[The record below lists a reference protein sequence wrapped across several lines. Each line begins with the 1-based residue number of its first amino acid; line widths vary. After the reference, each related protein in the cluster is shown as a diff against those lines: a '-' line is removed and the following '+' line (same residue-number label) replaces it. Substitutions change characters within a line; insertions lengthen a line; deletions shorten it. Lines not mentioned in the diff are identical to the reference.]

1 MSKHSQVTRQ
11 DKLPLTMKAA
21 VMDKPGSIVIKE
33 VPVPEVGDHEV
44 LVQVMAVGVCGSD
57 LHYYEHGRIGR
68 FVVEKP
74 IILGHECAGVIVAA
88 GDKVTKAV
96 IGDRVA
102 VEPGVTCGHCS
113 ACKAGRYNL
122 CPDVQ
127 FLATPPVDGAFVQYL
142 AIREDMV
149 FRIPDHLSFEEA
161 ALNEP
166 FSVGIHAA
174 KRSRLQAGETVAIMG
189 MGPVGL
195 MAVAAAKSHGA
206 SRIIVT
212 DLEEVRLEAA
222 LRLGATHA
230 INIRK
235 EDAVETIKQL
245 TDGAGVDV
253 AWETA
258 GNPKALQ
265 SALYSIRRGGRLAIV
280 GLPAQDE
287 IPLNVP
293 FIADNEIDIYGIF
306 RYANTYPK
314 GIEFLASGD
323 VDAGVLITDRYL
335 LAETREAL
343 ERAIH
348 NKSGSL
354 KVIVYPNE

>member
-1 MSKHSQVTRQ
+1 MN

-21 VMDKPGSIVIKE
+21 VMSEPGSIEIKE
-33 VPVPEVGDHEV
+33 LPVPKPGHNEV

-68 FVVEKP
+68 FVVEQP
-74 IILGHECAGVIVAA
+74 IILGHECAGFIVAA
-88 GDKVTKAV
+88 GDKVTKVA

-113 ACKAGRYNL
+113 ACKAGKYNL
-122 CPDVQ
+122 CPDVK

-149 FRIPDHLSFEEA
+149 FKIPDHLSFEEA
-161 ALNEP
+161 ALIEP

-195 MAVAAAKSHGA
+195 MAVAAAKAYGA
-206 SRIIVT
+206 ARIIVT
-212 DLEEVRLEAA
+212 DLEEVRLRAA
-222 LRLGATHA
+222 LRLGATNA
-230 INIRK
+230 INIKK
-235 EDAVETIKQL
+235 EDALITIKQL
-245 TDGAGVDV
+245 TDGVGVDV

-258 GNPKALQ
+258 GNPMALQ
-265 SALYSIRRGGRLAIV
+265 TALYSLRRGGRLAIV

-293 FIADNEIDIYGIF
+293 FIADSEIDIYGIF
-306 RYANTYPK
+306 RYANTYLQ
-314 GIEFLASGD
+314 GIEFLASGNL
-323 VDAGVLITDRYL
+323 DAASLITDRYP